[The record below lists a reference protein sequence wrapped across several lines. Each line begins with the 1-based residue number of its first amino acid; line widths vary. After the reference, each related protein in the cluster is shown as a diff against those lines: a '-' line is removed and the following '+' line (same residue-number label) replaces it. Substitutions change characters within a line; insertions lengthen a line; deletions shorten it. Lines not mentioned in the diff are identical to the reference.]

1 MIRRGWSSI
10 DRSNEG
16 AETGQ
21 RSRYAVEHNRA
32 SLAGSVRESIS
43 FDFGFCAL
51 SLRRDSIIFPE
62 LNILSQKVSRRFWP
76 HRSNLASY
84 DEDYTFGI
92 AIRTQLYPALTTLSP
107 CLYRHQQSRAYLDCF
122 SAECG
127 RCTLA
132 AGRSPIHLREV
143 PVLPPVQV
151 EPVLECRKQ
160 QMGSL
165 LLGKVAHLRQM

>member
-10 DRSNEG
+10 DRSDEG
-16 AETGQ
+16 AETSR
-21 RSRYAVEHNRA
+21 RSRYAVEDHRA
-32 SLAGSVRESIS
+32 SLAGSVSLLTS
-43 FDFGFCAL
+43 TASAL
-51 SLRRDSIIFPE
+51 WRRDSTYYFPE

-76 HRSNLASY
+76 HRRNLASC

-92 AIRTQLYPALTTLSP
+92 AIRTQLSPVLTTLSP
-107 CLYRHQQSRAYLDCF
+107 CLYLHQQSRAYLACF

-165 LLGKVAHLRQM
+165 LLEKVAHLRQM